1 MRERVRAWNG
11 CSGTLAPRAP
21 ADAGISM
28 QVRLV
33 VLGVEQFMAVQSHDV
48 EEQTAWVSRVFRVK
62 RQALPRNLARHT
74 IFPKVGAA
82 IATTR
87 VTIHHPHPR
96 ESSAPACC
104 CTCAVRA
111 FISESVRLLPFGSN
125 RPAPGLS
132 WLPLLYIHLQIA
144 KSSPRFGVWGLGFG
158 VCGPCLLVHPGRI
171 NPFILYPLRMP
182 QEGCC

>member
-1 MRERVRAWNG
+1 MRERERVRAWNG
-11 CSGTLAPRAP
+11 CSGTLAPRVP

-48 EEQTAWVSRVFRVK
+48 EEHTAWVSRVFRVK
-62 RQALPRNLARHT
+62 RQAPRNLARHT

-82 IATTR
+82 IATRR

-104 CTCAVRA
+104 CTCAWCT
-111 FISESVRLLPFGSN
+111 
-125 RPAPGLS
+125 LS
-132 WLPLLYIHLQIA
+132 SRNQSIWVQPSSYWVVVVAATSLYSSANCQIQPL
-144 KSSPRFGVWGLGFG
+144 VWGLWSI
-158 VCGPCLLVHPGRI
+158 LEES
-171 NPFILYPLRMP
+171 NPFILYPLRMA